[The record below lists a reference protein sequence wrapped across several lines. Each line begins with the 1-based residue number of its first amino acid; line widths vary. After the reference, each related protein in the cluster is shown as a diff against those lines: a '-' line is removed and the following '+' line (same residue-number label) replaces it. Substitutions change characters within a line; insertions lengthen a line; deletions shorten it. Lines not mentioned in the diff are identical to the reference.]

1 MFIAAQCTIAK
12 TREQT
17 KCPLTVE
24 WIKKTLYMPRPTHNG
39 ILLRHLKNEIMRFA
53 AAWVDL
59 EINIVSE
66 VRHKDKDNFHMIS
79 LICGIY
85 QCNRNRLTDI
95 ELVVAKKG
103 RIGILGLA
111 DEVYLYIKCINNEV
125 LQHGTGFYS
134 VSCCKS

>member
-12 TREQT
+12 TQEQP

-24 WIKKTLYMPRPTHNG
+24 WIKKTLYMPIPTHNG

-66 VRHKDKDNFHMIS
+66 VRQKDKDNFHMIS
-79 LICGIY
+79 FICGIY
-85 QCNRNRLTDI
+85 QCKRNRLTDI
-95 ELVVAKKG
+95 ELGLPKREG
-103 RIGILGLA
+103 LGA
-111 DEVYLYIKCINNEV
+111 WD
-125 LQHGTGFYS
+125 
-134 VSCCKS
+134 